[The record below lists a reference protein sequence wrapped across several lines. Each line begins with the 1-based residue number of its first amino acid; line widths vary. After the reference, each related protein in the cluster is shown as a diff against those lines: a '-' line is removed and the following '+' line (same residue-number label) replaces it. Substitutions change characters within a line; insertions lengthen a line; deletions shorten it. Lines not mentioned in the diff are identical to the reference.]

1 VKNERNAVPD
11 SDLETQSRLTGT
23 GENAL
28 YALLDLLG
36 LPHDKPDFIKER
48 IFFKG
53 QSPRNTGTEVI
64 RSVIFR
70 NGSVKSNPLRNFIAG
85 LVEAV
90 ADNYIYQP
98 DMENSSLN
106 YEEKYAPMCANINET
121 RLLEVNKVLIK
132 YELIS
137 YYNLYIEKENIDQNI
152 MKKRRKAWTLPTNL
166 CEPAIDTKKLH
177 ANIKKHLYY
186 LDYQD
191 QIDDFEAN
199 YKTHSIFLVEAPKRA
214 LQQWLASRLVE
225 LINGRRKNRARICYI
240 YEDNK
245 DYKYPEF
252 LDELFKGICSLG
264 CSDINVKLSPLSE
277 PVILVIHGFRD
288 SLLIQQ
294 EFFKDLSIVFA
305 NNSLK
310 YKPKILWIDESP
322 PYFYQK
328 EQEEWQR
335 VIKRKL
341 ISLRRLDEIN
351 ETHVR
356 NWYTSQNLDGREFSN
371 LVTDIVEWQ
380 EPATIL
386 ERICNRLGMDGN
398 INEIE
403 KQLWSFK

>member
-23 GENAL
+23 GKNAL

-106 YEEKYAPMCANINET
+106 YEEKYAPMCATFNET
-121 RLLEVNKVLIK
+121 RLLEVNKVLIR

-152 MKKRRKAWTLPTNL
+152 MEKRRKAWALPTNL

-186 LDYQD
+186 LDY
-191 QIDDFEAN
+191 
-199 YKTHSIFLVEAPKRA
+199 HR
-214 LQQWLASRLVE
+214 
-225 LINGRRKNRARICYI
+225 
-240 YEDNK
+240 
-245 DYKYPEF
+245 
-252 LDELFKGICSLG
+252 
-264 CSDINVKLSPLSE
+264 
-277 PVILVIHGFRD
+277 
-288 SLLIQQ
+288 
-294 EFFKDLSIVFA
+294 
-305 NNSLK
+305 
-310 YKPKILWIDESP
+310 
-322 PYFYQK
+322 
-328 EQEEWQR
+328 
-335 VIKRKL
+335 
-341 ISLRRLDEIN
+341 
-351 ETHVR
+351 
-356 NWYTSQNLDGREFSN
+356 
-371 LVTDIVEWQ
+371 
-380 EPATIL
+380 
-386 ERICNRLGMDGN
+386 
-398 INEIE
+398 
-403 KQLWSFK
+403 